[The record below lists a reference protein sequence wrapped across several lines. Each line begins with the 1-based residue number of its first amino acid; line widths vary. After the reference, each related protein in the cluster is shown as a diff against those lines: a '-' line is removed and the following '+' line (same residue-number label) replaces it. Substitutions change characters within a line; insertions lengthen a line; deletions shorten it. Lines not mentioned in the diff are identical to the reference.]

1 MKIIALY
8 AIFYILITVLIHPI
22 SLLWI
27 NDSRTSYNNSKFAQG
42 LKNALKAIIQ
52 KNNSLHHGSWLSN
65 YTNTLSLII
74 VPKFI
79 R

>member
-27 NDSRTSYNNSKFAQG
+27 NDSRISYNNSKFAQG
-42 LKNALKAIIQ
+42 LKNALK
-52 KNNSLHHGSWLSN
+52 KKKKKCFESH
-65 YTNTLSLII
+65 NT
-74 VPKFI
+74 KK
-79 R
+79 